1 MEQDELAAALHGL
14 MPVLPVV
21 SPAALAAIRA
31 AAEQQPPP
39 PSAPR
44 DIEVH
49 PHFRLPD
56 DPERE
61 QNRRRL
67 QEYLAQMVEA
77 QLRAEAHAASAL
89 MREVYR
95 NVDL

>member
-1 MEQDELAAALHGL
+1 MDRDELAAALGGL

-31 AAEQQPPP
+31 AAEPQAPSPPVRP
-39 PSAPR
+39 A
-44 DIEVH
+44 IEVH
-49 PHFRLPD
+49 PYFRLPD

-67 QEYLAQMVEA
+67 QEYLAQVVEA
-77 QLRAEAHAASAL
+77 QLRAEAHAASVL